1 MHFRHA
7 RPVAGLLAAM
17 MLTPL
22 AGCGSN
28 TIRAESPPGQPPM
41 SQNRPMPMPE
51 TQRPGMTTKQK
62 VLLLAGAAA
71 VYYLYKKHQNRQGH
85 GPEGK
90 YFMSKNG
97 RVYYRN
103 LKTGEYKWV
112 DPPKQPISVPAD
124 EYERYTGRNYAD
136 TGDHVIRDAPADW
149 PGSRAYGTARAY

>member
-1 MHFRHA
+1 
-7 RPVAGLLAAM
+7 VAGLLAAL

-28 TIRAESPPGQPPM
+28 TIQAESPYDRRPVPQGQPTPA
-41 SQNRPMPMPE
+41 PE
-51 TQRPGMTTKQK
+51 AQRPGMSTKQK

-71 VYYLYKKHQNRQGH
+71 VYFLYKKHQNREGN

-103 LKTGEYKWV
+103 LKTGEYTWV
-112 DPPKQPISVPAD
+112 DPPKQPISVPAE
-124 EYERYTGRNYAD
+124 EYEQYTGRNWS
-136 TGDHVIRDAPADW
+136 GDEGRVIRDAPPDW
-149 PGSRAYGTARAY
+149 EGNRAYGTARAN